1 MALLDMARL
10 SGVYLE
16 VAHMNYHHRPTADRD
31 EKLVRSYCR
40 KYSIKFHR
48 CDFDEN
54 RYPGNFQSA
63 ARNARYDFFKKTV
76 DKNKLEIVLIA
87 HQKDDL
93 IETYLMQK
101 EKKLETAYYGIR
113 KENVINGVRV
123 LRPLLSYEKNDL
135 IRYCDD
141 NKIVYGID
149 ESNLTDDYERN
160 RIRHNKV
167 DKMDHKQKQ
176 LMIQKINKE
185 NKIRKTHLAKAK
197 EKLNK
202 EEYSVSSFLK
212 IPYLKEYLRTIF
224 VHRSKKT
231 IEEYLRQLRDGEKC
245 NFETDDYCLI
255 KEYGKIFFF
264 KKPENYSYTFKNLD
278 EMKNKKYQYFRIA
291 KKGSNF
297 EGVTLK
303 EDDFPVVIRNVI
315 EGDKIVMRYGTKK
328 LNRFF
333 IDNKIPMKERLSWPV
348 LINRTGSA
356 ILVPGI
362 GCDKYHYS
370 DNHNMFVIKL

>member
-54 RYPGNFQSA
+54 NYPGNFQAA
-63 ARNARYDFFKKTV
+63 ARNARYDFFKQTV

-87 HQKDDL
+87 HQKNDL

-135 IRYCDD
+135 ISYCDD
-141 NKIVYGID
+141 NNIIYGID

-167 DKMDHKQKQ
+167 DKMNHKQKQ

-224 VHRSKKT
+224 VHRSRKT
-231 IEEYLRQLRDGEKC
+231 IEEYLRQLKDIEKC
-245 NFETDDYCLI
+245 FE
-255 KEYGKIFFF
+255 
-264 KKPENYSYTFKNLD
+264 
-278 EMKNKKYQYFRIA
+278 
-291 KKGSNF
+291 
-297 EGVTLK
+297 
-303 EDDFPVVIRNVI
+303 
-315 EGDKIVMRYGTKK
+315 DK
-328 LNRFF
+328 
-333 IDNKIPMKERLSWPV
+333 
-348 LINRTGSA
+348 
-356 ILVPGI
+356 
-362 GCDKYHYS
+362 
-370 DNHNMFVIKL
+370 